1 MFQTQEIA
9 QNFHFY
15 HKLSTQFKD
24 NTLVF
29 RFLLPMS
36 QESINTALVW
46 SQLCDDRTTFAPTKQ
61 QMLRVMDELYDAS
74 YGSYLTT
81 YGQSFALTVVFKGI
95 EGSFV
100 NDETQN
106 DAFVTWA
113 LNVLTH
119 VLMTEET
126 LKEAKLNVFQNMKRE
141 QENSV
146 KHALALSAERFL
158 PQSYGLKVEGDESVM
173 NLTLDELIKFQS
185 MLFQQPTACFQV
197 GQLDQE
203 MVMNHLKKS
212 ILNQDKSSLLTYTL
226 LNPLPL
232 DRQSVFKVS
241 SQSVLIK
248 TYATN
253 IDYADERYLALRV
266 GAIALG
272 SLPTSLLFTT
282 VREKHSLCYFITANV
297 IAFDGVLN
305 IITGI
310 DKENVDQVSLL
321 IDEQWKAFK
330 EVSDE
335 LISQAK
341 LMMLNSLRSSDDDV
355 MSTVNL
361 MYASSLKNE
370 VFDLS
375 RVESL
380 ILNLSKEDIINAMNQ
395 CVACNEF
402 VLLGEN
408 HV

>member
-1 MFQTQEIA
+1 M
-9 QNFHFY
+9 Y
-15 HKLSTQFKD
+15 
-24 NTLVF
+24 
-29 RFLLPMS
+29 
-36 QESINTALVW
+36 
-46 SQLCDDRTTFAPTKQ
+46 
-61 QMLRVMDELYDAS
+61 
-74 YGSYLTT
+74 
-81 YGQSFALTVVFKGI
+81 
-95 EGSFV
+95 
-100 NDETQN
+100 
-106 DAFVTWA
+106 
-113 LNVLTH
+113 
-119 VLMTEET
+119 
-126 LKEAKLNVFQNMKRE
+126 KR
-141 QENSV
+141 Q
-146 KHALALSAERFL
+146 
-158 PQSYGLKVEGDESVM
+158 
-173 NLTLDELIKFQS
+173 
-185 MLFQQPTACFQV
+185 
-197 GQLDQE
+197 
-203 MVMNHLKKS
+203 
-212 ILNQDKSSLLTYTL
+212 
-226 LNPLPL
+226 
-232 DRQSVFKVS
+232 
-241 SQSVLIK
+241 
-248 TYATN
+248 
-253 IDYADERYLALRV
+253 
-266 GAIALG
+266 
-272 SLPTSLLFTT
+272 LLFTT
-282 VREKHSLCYFITANV
+282 VREKHSLCYFITASV

>member
-15 HKLSTQFKD
+15 HKHSTQFKD

-29 RFLLPMS
+29 RFLLPMT
-36 QESINTALVW
+36 QECINTALVW

-81 YGQSFALTVVFKGI
+81 YGQSFALSVVFKGI

-100 NDETQN
+100 NDKTQN

-119 VLMTEET
+119 VLINEET
-126 LKEAKLNVFQNMKRE
+126 LKEAKINVVQNIKRE

-146 KHALALSAERFL
+146 KYALALSAQRFL
-158 PQSYGLKVEGDESVM
+158 PQSYGLKVDGDESVV
-173 NLTLDELIKFQS
+173 NLTLDDLVTFQN
-185 MLFQQPTACFQV
+185 MLFHQPTTCFQV
-197 GQLDQE
+197 GQLDQDL
-203 MVMNHLKKS
+203 VMHHLKES
-212 ILNQDKSSLLTYTL
+212 ILNQHKLSLATYTL

-232 DRQSVFKVS
+232 GRQSVSKIS
-241 SQSVLIK
+241 SQSVFIK

-253 IDYADERYLALRV
+253 IDYADDRYLALRV

-310 DKENVDQVSLL
+310 DQENVDQVSHL
-321 IDEQWKAFK
+321 IDEQWHALKD
-330 EVSDE
+330 VSDE

-355 MSTVNL
+355 MSMINL

-370 VFDLS
+370 IFDLN

-380 ILNLSKEDIINAMNQ
+380 ILNLKREAIVEAMNQ
-395 CVACNEF
+395 CVPCGEF
-402 VLLGEN
+402 VLLGET